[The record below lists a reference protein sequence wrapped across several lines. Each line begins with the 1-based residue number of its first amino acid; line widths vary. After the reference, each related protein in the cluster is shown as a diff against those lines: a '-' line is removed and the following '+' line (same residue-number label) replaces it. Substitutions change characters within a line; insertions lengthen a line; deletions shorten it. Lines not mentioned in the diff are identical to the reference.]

1 MQMSMLRKPWK
12 ISTLLYLLLVVMV
25 VVPVTTL
32 AILILQVYKHDL
44 ITQTSDRTLQTLR
57 SITYT
62 AEQETKKVMY
72 ITANIAADQEILNN
86 ATQSSQEG
94 GGNKQFYIDYVN
106 AALTRYNASINNY
119 ILSVSFFFKKRD
131 VFSYSR
137 NLKEDIKI
145 TRQSEWYSNTL
156 SNPNQVQFIGL
167 QKNVLFDSGNPQ
179 VITAAVSPQLL
190 TGLQTVELIYC
201 TFNRSSF
208 ENILR
213 GNPNNTSDFLI
224 VDKNRQ
230 IIASSYGLSN
240 IDHVD
245 EKLFEQVS
253 KEQEGNFISNLDDK
267 KILVTYATVPNT
279 GWKVIHQ
286 IPYSQL
292 TQTYDKIFGIVMVS
306 TIIGTCIF
314 LMISFFMV
322 RSLTRPIHMLVR
334 KMTRVVE
341 GNLNAKITASG
352 SAEMVMLGNTF
363 NYMLDHIHLLIL
375 RNKEEERAKRK
386 AEFEALQSQI
396 NPHFLINTLNVI
408 KLMALISKV
417 DNIRNMT
424 NALMKLVSSSFNRG
438 SSLNTLSEEIE
449 NLKHYLYIM
458 ENRFGKKISIIWNI
472 AEETLPLYIL
482 KLLLQPIVENCIIH
496 GLDEKDVDGQI
507 WVSASIVEGSLQ
519 IEIADNG
526 VGMANEQLEK
536 FINHNDVNKF
546 SGMGFTNVNRRIKL
560 QYGERFGLTITPNEP
575 EGTKIVL
582 CLPIITTNAQDYD
595 LESEIVE

>member
-1 MQMSMLRKPWK
+1 MNMLRKPWK
-12 ISTLLYLLLVVMV
+12 ISTLLYLLLFSMV

-32 AILILQVYKHDL
+32 AFIILQVYKQDL
-44 ITQTSDRTLQTLR
+44 ITQTSTQALQTLH

-62 AEQETKKVMY
+62 AEQEIMKVMY
-72 ITANIAADQEILNN
+72 ITANIATDQEILNN
-86 ATQSSQEG
+86 ATQLSQEE

-106 AALTRYNASINNY
+106 EALTRYNASINNY
-119 ILSVSFFFKKRD
+119 ILSISFFFKKGD

-137 NLKEDIKI
+137 NLKEDISI
-145 TRQSEWYSNTL
+145 TRQSEWYSHTL

-190 TGLQTVELIYC
+190 QGIQTVELIYC

-213 GNPNNTSDFLI
+213 GNLNHTADFLI
-224 VDKNRQ
+224 VDNNRQ
-230 IIASSYGLSN
+230 IIASSYGLSK
-240 IDHVD
+240 IDRMD
-245 EKLFEQVS
+245 QKLYEQVS
-253 KEQEGNFISNLDDK
+253 KDQEGSFISDLNDK
-267 KILVTYATVPNT
+267 KMLVTYASVPNT

-292 TQTYDKIFGIVMVS
+292 TQTYDKIFGIVIVF

-314 LMISFFMV
+314 LMLSFLMV
-322 RSLTRPIHMLVR
+322 RSLTKPIHLLVR
-334 KMTRVVE
+334 KMTRVME
-341 GNLNAKITASG
+341 GNLNAKIAASG
-352 SAEMVMLGNTF
+352 SAEMVTLGYTF

-375 RNKEEERAKRK
+375 QNKEEERAKRK
-386 AEFEALQSQI
+386 AEFDALQSQI

-408 KLMALISKV
+408 KLMALVSNV

-438 SSLNTLSEEIE
+438 SSLVRLSEEIE
-449 NLKHYLYIM
+449 NLRHYLYIM
-458 ENRFGKKISIIWNI
+458 ENRFGKKISVVWNI

-482 KLLLQPIVENCIIH
+482 KLLLQPIVENCIVH
-496 GLDEKDVDGQI
+496 GLDDKDVDGQI
-507 WVSASIVEGSLQ
+507 WVNASIVEGSLQ

-526 VGMANEQLEK
+526 VGMADEQLNTC
-536 FINHNDVNKF
+536 IYQNDENKF
-546 SGMGFTNVNRRIKL
+546 SGMGITNVNRRIQL
-560 QYGERFGLTITPNEP
+560 QYGEHYGLSIKPNEP
-575 EGTKIVL
+575 EGTTIVI
-582 CLPIITTNAQDYD
+582 CIPIITTIERD
-595 LESEIVE
+595 VE